1 MKRLLA
7 FLLCLMLLSGL
18 AGCALMD
25 GEMQETGIFVRTQE
39 GLPVFICEPRQD
51 GTQYILLLDEW
62 GDECKSTENLQT
74 GDKLTVTLPTVP
86 YEEEGLTEIY
96 LIKWRKHWF
105 GHTEVSQ
112 ETLDNIE
119 SLVADHKAQ

>member
-1 MKRLLA
+1 
-7 FLLCLMLLSGL
+7 
-18 AGCALMD
+18 
-25 GEMQETGIFVRTQE
+25 
-39 GLPVFICEPRQD
+39 VFICEPRQD
-51 GTQYILLLDEW
+51 GTQYILLLNPTED
-62 GDECKSTENLQT
+62 CKATDSLQT

-112 ETLDNIE
+112 ETLDKIE
-119 SLVADHKAQ
+119 SLVADHKAK

>member
-18 AGCALMD
+18 AGCALPTGHM
-25 GEMQETGIFVRTQE
+25 EETGIFVRTQE

-51 GTQYILLLDEW
+51 GTQYILLLNPTED
-62 GDECKSTENLQT
+62 CKATDSLQT
-74 GDKLTVTLPTVP
+74 GDKLTVTLPTVA
-86 YEEEGLTEIY
+86 YEEEGLTEIS

-112 ETLDNIE
+112 ETLDKVE
-119 SLVADHKAQ
+119 SLVADHKAN